1 MLCIDLWIT
10 TKCSVK
16 YLILLNLFTWVQ
28 DMKRFLFLTIVA
40 LLITGFSVALASEA
54 SDTYDKSLRYFKR
67 GNYERALEGFTKVI
81 ELGFQGDEKS
91 SSNILAVYFQRGI
104 CYKKLHEWNKA
115 LDDFSLVIGFAPTDA
130 QSYYERAG
138 CYKMIG
144 DEINSKLD
152 HEKACE
158 LEDAFCDEKMLK
170 EKRDKKEKEN
180 WWK

>member
-1 MLCIDLWIT
+1 
-10 TKCSVK
+10 
-16 YLILLNLFTWVQ
+16 
-28 DMKRFLFLTIVA
+28 MKRIFFLTIAV
-40 LLITGFSVALASEA
+40 LLLTGFTVALASEA

-67 GNYERALEGFTKVI
+67 GNYESALEGFTKVI

-130 QSYYERAG
+130 QAYYERAG
-138 CYKMIG
+138 CYNMIE
-144 DEINSKLD
+144 DEKNSKLD
-152 HEKACE
+152 REKACE
-158 LEDAFCDEKMLK
+158 LDDAYCDERMLK
-170 EKRDKKEKEN
+170 EKRDKKEKEK